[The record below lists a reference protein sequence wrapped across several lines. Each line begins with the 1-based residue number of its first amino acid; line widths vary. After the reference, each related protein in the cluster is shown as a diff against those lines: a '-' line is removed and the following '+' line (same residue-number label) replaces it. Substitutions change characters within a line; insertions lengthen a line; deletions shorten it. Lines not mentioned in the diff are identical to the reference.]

1 MSRGTLVYSFSAT
14 FLSRLCTSFAIV
26 IVVNPFFGKSISGNL
41 RYGSDLK
48 LLAVAYRKACR
59 GPKPIYR
66 KVRKL
71 QRDRTLPPPGWKSI
85 TVPQEIYE
93 FFYKRWK
100 KDKERYRRE
109 YGITSFTGFV
119 SKLLN
124 DMLLEY
130 EKRDKDSRP
139 S

>member
-1 MSRGTLVYSFSAT
+1 M
-14 FLSRLCTSFAIV
+14 
-26 IVVNPFFGKSISGNL
+26 
-41 RYGSDLK
+41 
-48 LLAVAYRKACR
+48 
-59 GPKPIYR
+59 
-66 KVRKL
+66 
-71 QRDRTLPPPGWKSI
+71 PPPGWKSI

-130 EKRDKDSRP
+130 EKRDKDSQ
-139 S
+139 SS

>member
-1 MSRGTLVYSFSAT
+1 
-14 FLSRLCTSFAIV
+14 
-26 IVVNPFFGKSISGNL
+26 
-41 RYGSDLK
+41 
-48 LLAVAYRKACR
+48 
-59 GPKPIYR
+59 
-66 KVRKL
+66 
-71 QRDRTLPPPGWKSI
+71 
-85 TVPQEIYE
+85 VPQEIYE

-130 EKRDKDSRP
+130 EKRDKDSQ
-139 S
+139 SS